1 MSAAFLLAV
10 LLQASNPWAAPV
22 AGAPPAATPQAQAQP
37 DTQPDQVPILFIF
50 YRARYFHDAA
60 ALRECARAEPE
71 RTRAL
76 DARYEALKALV
87 ARQFGADRVVSD
99 NDERPE
105 RGADPNCRTG
115 VTLTGYEDAL
125 SELGQRLGA
134 SGQ

>member
-1 MSAAFLLAV
+1 MSAAFLLSL
-10 LLQASNPWAAPV
+10 LLQGSTPWAAPV
-22 AGAPPAATPQAQAQP
+22 AGAPPAQP
-37 DTQPDQVPILFIF
+37 PPAEARPDAVPILFIF

-76 DARYEALKALV
+76 DARYDALKALV
-87 ARQFGADRVVSD
+87 ARQFGAARVVSD

-115 VTLTGYEDAL
+115 VTLTGYENAL
-125 SELGQRLGA
+125 NELGQRLGA
-134 SGQ
+134 GGQ